1 MVMTAPHQARAP
13 IGMLIGNGR
22 VPHEVA
28 HAIIQRGGTVIV
40 VGIDGEVDATVA
52 GCPVTKV
59 GWGEVGRILT
69 TFRRGGCR
77 EIVIVGG
84 VTRPDLTRQRPDLG
98 FLLNMPALLKILA
111 TGGDDGVLRALVRF
125 LEAKGFTVVSPATVA
140 PELVMGAGTLGM
152 REPSATDAADML
164 LGSSV
169 VRALGAHDIGQGV
182 IVRGGVIEA
191 IEAAEGTDRMIARV
205 AARRQVAHVA
215 GQPTGQ
221 PPVTGGVLVKR
232 PKPSQEMRVDLPTI
246 GPSTIARA
254 VEAGLTGIAVLAGQ
268 TLVAERAELIAA
280 ADTSGLFVYGFVE
293 NTPAVRRTEPRSPA
307 DAHAPTVLGARRPGK
322 RASADA
328 QVGAAALTALADV
341 SRSGAA
347 VVNRG
352 YVLGLEPGG
361 HVLDLLTRVKRLKQ
375 WGEGRFRRRT
385 GVAVLGE
392 HAQLDHAVIA
402 AAGHLEAIALLGGRH
417 RVVPLDLIAAADR
430 AGLVI
435 VVVGV

>member
-1 MVMTAPHQARAP
+1 MVMTASHQARAP
-13 IGMLIGNGR
+13 VGMLIGNGR

-28 HAIIQRGGTVIV
+28 HAIIQRGGTVVI
-40 VGIDGEVDATVA
+40 VGIDGEVDDTVS

-59 GWGEVGRILT
+59 GWAEVGRILS
-69 TFRRGGCR
+69 TFRGGGCR

-98 FLLNMPALLKILA
+98 FFLNLPALLKILA

-125 LEAKGFTVVSPATVA
+125 LEAKGFTVVSPADVA
-140 PELVMGAGTLGM
+140 PELVMVAGNLAAA
-152 REPSATDAADML
+152 EPSPTDAADML

-169 VRALGAHDIGQGV
+169 VRALGAYDIGQGV
-182 IVRGGVIEA
+182 IVRGGLIEA

-205 AARRQVAHVA
+205 AARRQAAHAA
-215 GQPTGQ
+215 GQPM
-221 PPVTGGVLVKR
+221 VTGGVLVKR

-268 TLVAERAELIAA
+268 TLVAERAALIGA
-280 ADTSGLFVYGFVE
+280 ADASGLFVYGFVE
-293 NTPAVRRTEPRSPA
+293 NTTAARRTEPLSRADMPA
-307 DAHAPTVLGARRPGK
+307 LAVLGTRRPGK
-322 RASADA
+322 RACADA
-328 QVGAAALTALADV
+328 HVGAAAITALADV

-361 HVLDLLTRVKRLKQ
+361 HVLDLLTRVRRFKQ
-375 WGEGRFRRRT
+375 WGEGRFRRRA
-385 GVAVLGE
+385 GVAVLGGDA
-392 HAQLDHAVIA
+392 HLDHAVIA
-402 AAGHLEAIALLGGRH
+402 AASHLEAIALLGGRH
-417 RVVPLDLIAAADR
+417 RVVSPDLIAAANR
-430 AGLVI
+430 AGLVLL
-435 VVVGV
+435 VVV